1 MKLLVCVLVVA
12 FLAWFGYSMYHD
24 GYQSGTFEERRKR
37 IRSLAA
43 YNTQLN
49 ELRIEITHLKDEMED
64 IRNNMPACTKPYT
77 DQVLFAKVSSDENFE
92 PKSIVEEVESDVR
105 TAG

>member
-1 MKLLVCVLVVA
+1 MKIFVCILVVA
-12 FLAWFGYSMYHD
+12 FLAWFGYSMYRD
-24 GYQSGTFEERRKR
+24 GYTTGMLEERRKR
-37 IRSLAA
+37 IRSLQG
-43 YNTQLN
+43 YNRLLG
-49 ELRIEITHLKDEMED
+49 ELRAEINSLKADLKD
-64 IRNNMPACTKPYT
+64 IRENMPACTKPYT

>member
-1 MKLLVCVLVVA
+1 MKIFVCVLVIA
-12 FLAWFGYSMYHD
+12 FLAWYGYSMYHD

-43 YNTQLN
+43 YNTQLS
-49 ELRIEITHLKDEMED
+49 ELRIKIKHLEDELED
-64 IRNNMPACTKPYT
+64 IRENMPACTKPYT

-92 PKSIVEEVESDVR
+92 TKPIIEEVESNVR
-105 TAG
+105 TAD